1 MNIELQV
8 PSATYAEKRKNYY
21 PVMGKQFDLLWH
33 AIDDGAFGDSA
44 KSTSFYTELKAVKDK
59 YPKS

>member
-1 MNIELQV
+1 MNIDLQV

-21 PVMGKQFDLLWH
+21 PVIGKQLDLLWH

-44 KSTSFYTELKAVKDK
+44 KSNIFLHRVK
-59 YPKS
+59 SS